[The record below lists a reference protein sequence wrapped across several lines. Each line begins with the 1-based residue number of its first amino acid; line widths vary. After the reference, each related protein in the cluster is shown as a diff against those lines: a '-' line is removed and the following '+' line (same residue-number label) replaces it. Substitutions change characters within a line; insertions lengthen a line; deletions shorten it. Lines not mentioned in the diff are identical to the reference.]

1 MNQITPVDSLLRQPA
16 PVQGGED
23 QPTLRTIRKVSA
35 MHSDEL
41 FAAYAEFTTPADL
54 TGPAAES
61 GAGSRNTATP
71 GFLSY
76 AETGLGSERE

>member
-1 MNQITPVDSLLRQPA
+1 
-16 PVQGGED
+16 
-23 QPTLRTIRKVSA
+23 